1 MDRMLSYR
9 IVQPQIKEHGCGVS
23 DHSGVL
29 VRLLHESA
37 KRAERYAVPNRHACG
52 AVPVVAGDVWILQV
66 SIYGFSGKGV
76 PLWLPGFI
84 AAARARGVRVIA
96 CFHELW
102 VLVAPGLS
110 TAYWLA
116 PLQRRICERLAS
128 LADYAFFNC
137 DWAYTWGVEQL
148 GERAFYA
155 PTFSNVGEPANV
167 TPWREREKL
176 AVVFGSP
183 LTRAQ
188 VYAQAVPALG
198 RQLDCGHVER
208 VIDIGSPGP
217 WIDAVSDAFKPD
229 AFETV
234 GPLEAGEVSR
244 LLMRAKWGLFNT
256 PWGQAS
262 KSGVFAAYA
271 SHGVAPVSIFDDALG
286 YPVPSQYPLPGRHFL
301 THSAFADADESLDA
315 LSSAIGERV
324 YVEHARSRQFVDKI
338 VELTS

>member
-1 MDRMLSYR
+1 MSCYR
-9 IVQPQIKEHGCGVS
+9 IVQPQIKAHGCGVS

-29 VRLLHESA
+29 VRLLKESA
-37 KRAERYAVPNRHACG
+37 KHAERYAVPNRHACD

-76 PLWLPGFI
+76 PLWLPTFI
-84 AAARARGVRVIA
+84 EAARARGVRVIA

-137 DWAYTWGVEQL
+137 DWAYSWGVERL
-148 GERAFYA
+148 GARAFYA
-155 PTFSNVGEPANV
+155 PTFSNVGEPPMV
-167 TPWREREKL
+167 TPWRERENL

-183 LTRAQ
+183 LTRAR
-188 VYAQAVPALG
+188 VYAQAVPALAK
-198 RQLDCGHVER
+198 QLDCARIER

-217 WIDAVSDAFKPD
+217 WIDEVVNAFKPH
-229 AFETV
+229 AFESA
-234 GPLEAGEVSR
+234 GPLPAEDVSR

-286 YPVPSQYPLPGRHFL
+286 YPAPSQYPLPERHFM
-301 THSAFADADESLDA
+301 THGAFADADDSLDT
-315 LSSAIGERV
+315 LSSEIGARV
-324 YVEHARSRQFVDKI
+324 YVEHARSRQLVEKI

>member
-1 MDRMLSYR
+1 MVSYR

-29 VRLLHESA
+29 VRLLHECA
-37 KRAERYAVPNRHACG
+37 KHAERYAVPNRHACD
-52 AVPVVAGDVWILQV
+52 AVPVVPGDVWILQV

-76 PLWLPGFI
+76 PLWLPTFI
-84 AAARARGVRVIA
+84 EAARAQGVRVIA

-102 VLVAPGLS
+102 VLVAPGMS

-137 DWAYTWGVEQL
+137 DWAFTWGVERL

-155 PTFSNVGEPANV
+155 PTFSNVGEPAVV
-167 TPWREREKL
+167 TPWRERENL

-183 LTRAQ
+183 LTRAR
-188 VYAQAVPALG
+188 VYAQAVPALT
-198 RQLDCGHVER
+198 RQLDSGHIER

-217 WIDAVSDAFKPD
+217 WIEGVSNALAPY
-229 AFETV
+229 AIETA
-234 GPLEAGEVSR
+234 GPLAAEDVSR

-286 YPVPSQYPLPGRHFL
+286 YPAPSRYPLPGRHFL
-301 THSAFADADESLDA
+301 TQGAFGDADDTLDA
-315 LSSAIGERV
+315 VSSAIGQRV
-324 YVEHARSRQFVDKI
+324 YAEHARSRQFVDKI